1 MKYVLIVGDGM
12 ADLPQEDLEGQT
24 PLEYAYKPNINRLAG
39 SAILGGM
46 VRTVP
51 EGMEPGSDV
60 ANMNILGYDPRKYY
74 TGRGP
79 LEAIAMGVPMNKE
92 DVAFRCNLVS
102 TDGEKII
109 DYSAGHISSEE
120 SREIIEILNKK
131 LGSSKVQ
138 FYPGVSYRH
147 LMVWRNGRDE
157 QLLTPPYNIV
167 GKPFKPY
174 LPQGEGEEFLRSLIY
189 NSYEILEN
197 IEVNKRRRGEGK
209 LPANLIW
216 LWGQGRL
223 PQLPLFFLKWG
234 LVGGVISAVD
244 LIKGLGKSAGL
255 QVINV
260 PGATGYIDTNYE
272 GKAEYALEALERIDF
287 IFIHIEA
294 PDECGHIADL
304 ENKIA
309 SIEAIDEKIVGK
321 IIRELPSIDEDYK
334 ILILPDHPTPIS
346 VRTHTADPVPF
357 LIYSS
362 EKPLRGEENFSERW
376 GKERE
381 YFIEEG
387 NRLIEIFLKG

>member
-12 ADLPQEDLEGQT
+12 ADLPQETLDGQT
-24 PLEYAYKPNINRLAG
+24 PLEYAYKPNMNRLAG
-39 SAILGGM
+39 SALLGGL

-102 TDGEKII
+102 TDGERII

-120 SREIIEILNKK
+120 AREIVEILNKK

-147 LMVWRNGRDE
+147 LMVWRNGKDE

-189 NSYEILEN
+189 NSYEILDNLE
-197 IEVNKRRRGEGK
+197 INKRRRDEGK
-209 LPANLIW
+209 PPANLIW

-244 LIKGLGKSAGL
+244 LIKGLGKAAGL

-272 GKAEYALEALERIDF
+272 GKAEYALEALEKIDF
-287 IFIHIEA
+287 VFIHIEA
-294 PDECGHIADL
+294 PDECGHTADL

-321 IIRELPSIDEDYK
+321 IIRELPRIDEDYK
-334 ILILPDHPTPIS
+334 ILILPDHPTPVS

-381 YFIEEG
+381 YFLEEG
-387 NRLIEIFLKG
+387 NKLIEIFLKG

>member
-120 SREIIEILNKK
+120 AREIIEILNKK

-147 LMVWRNGRDE
+147 LMVWRNGKDE

-209 LPANLIW
+209 PPANLIW

>member
-1 MKYVLIVGDGM
+1 
-12 ADLPQEDLEGQT
+12 
-24 PLEYAYKPNINRLAG
+24 
-39 SAILGGM
+39 
-46 VRTVP
+46 
-51 EGMEPGSDV
+51 
-60 ANMNILGYDPRKYY
+60 
-74 TGRGP
+74 
-79 LEAIAMGVPMNKE
+79 MNKE

-102 TDGEKII
+102 TDGERII

-120 SREIIEILNKK
+120 AREIIEVLNKK

-147 LMVWRNGRDE
+147 LMVWRNGKDE

-174 LPQGEGEEFLRSLIY
+174 LPQGEGEEFLRALIY
-189 NSYEILEN
+189 NSYEILDNLE
-197 IEVNKRRRGEGK
+197 INKRRRDEGK
-209 LPANLIW
+209 PPANLIW

-244 LIKGLGKSAGL
+244 LIKGLGKAAGL

-272 GKAEYALEALERIDF
+272 GKAEYALEALEKIDF
-287 IFIHIEA
+287 VFIHIEA
-294 PDECGHIADL
+294 PDECGHTADL

-321 IIRELPSIDEDYK
+321 IIRELPRIDEDYK
-334 ILILPDHPTPIS
+334 ILILPDHPTPVS

-381 YFIEEG
+381 YFLEEG
-387 NRLIEIFLKG
+387 NKLIEIFLKG

>member
-12 ADLPQEDLEGQT
+12 ADLPLEDLDGQT
-24 PLEYAYKPNINRLAG
+24 PLEYAYKPNMNRLAG
-39 SAILGGM
+39 SALLGGL

-102 TDGEKII
+102 TDGERII

-120 SREIIEILNKK
+120 AREIIEILNKK

-147 LMVWRNGRDE
+147 LMVWRNGKDE

-174 LPQGEGEEFLRSLIY
+174 LPQGEGEEFLRALIY
-189 NSYEILEN
+189 NSYEILDNLE
-197 IEVNKRRRGEGK
+197 INKRRRDEGK
-209 LPANLIW
+209 PPANLIW

-244 LIKGLGKSAGL
+244 LIKGLGKAAGL

-272 GKAEYALEALERIDF
+272 GKAEYALEALEKIDF
-287 IFIHIEA
+287 VFIHIEA
-294 PDECGHIADL
+294 PDECGHTADL

-321 IIRELPSIDEDYK
+321 IIRELPRIDEDYK
-334 ILILPDHPTPIS
+334 ILILPDHPTPVS

-381 YFIEEG
+381 YFLEEG
-387 NRLIEIFLKG
+387 NKLIEIFLKG

>member
-12 ADLPQEDLEGQT
+12 ADLPQEDLDGQT
-24 PLEYAYKPNINRLAG
+24 PLEYANKPNINCLAG

-102 TDGEKII
+102 TDGEKIV

-120 SREIIEILNKK
+120 AREIIEILNRK

-167 GKPFKPY
+167 GKPFKSY

-260 PGATGYIDTNYE
+260 PGATGFIDTNYE
-272 GKAEYALEALERIDF
+272 GKAGYALEALERIDF

-334 ILILPDHPTPIS
+334 ILILPDHPTPVS

-357 LIYSS
+357 LIYST

>member
-12 ADLPQEDLEGQT
+12 ADLPIEDLDGQT
-24 PLEYAYKPNINRLAG
+24 PLEYAYKPNMNRLAG
-39 SAILGGM
+39 SALLGGL

-102 TDGEKII
+102 TDGERII

-120 SREIIEILNKK
+120 AREIIEILNKK

-147 LMVWRNGRDE
+147 LMVWRNGKDE

-189 NSYEILEN
+189 NSYEILDNLE
-197 IEVNKRRRGEGK
+197 INKRRRDEGK
-209 LPANLIW
+209 PPANLIW

-244 LIKGLGKSAGL
+244 LIKGLGKAAGL

-272 GKAEYALEALERIDF
+272 GKAEYALEALEKIDF
-287 IFIHIEA
+287 VFIHIEA
-294 PDECGHIADL
+294 PDECGHTADL

-321 IIRELPSIDEDYK
+321 IIRELPRIDEDYK

-381 YFIEEG
+381 YFLEEG
-387 NRLIEIFLKG
+387 NKLIEIFLKG

>member
-1 MKYVLIVGDGM
+1 MKYIIIVGDGM
-12 ADLPQEDLEGQT
+12 ADLPHEDLGGQT

-39 SAILGGM
+39 SALLGGM

-102 TDGEKII
+102 TDGERIV

-120 SREIIEILNKK
+120 AREIIEILNRK

-147 LMVWRNGRDE
+147 LMVWRNGKDE

-189 NSYEILEN
+189 NSYEILDNLEM
-197 IEVNKRRRGEGK
+197 NKRRRDEGK
-209 LPANLIW
+209 PPANLIW

-244 LIKGLGKSAGL
+244 LIKGLGKAAGL

-272 GKAEYALEALERIDF
+272 GKAEYALEALEKMDF
-287 IFIHIEA
+287 VFIHIEA
-294 PDECGHIADL
+294 PDECGHTADL

-321 IIRELPSIDEDYK
+321 IIRELPSIDEDFK
-334 ILILPDHPTPIS
+334 ILILPDHPTPVS

-381 YFIEEG
+381 YFLEEG
-387 NRLIEIFLKG
+387 NKLIEIFLKG

>member
-12 ADLPQEDLEGQT
+12 ADLPQEALDGQT
-24 PLEYAYKPNINRLAG
+24 PLEYAYKPNMNRLAG
-39 SAILGGM
+39 SALLGGL

-60 ANMNILGYDPRKYY
+60 ANMNILGYDPRRYY

-102 TDGEKII
+102 TDGERII

-120 SREIIEILNKK
+120 AREIIEVLNKK

-147 LMVWRNGRDE
+147 LMVWRNGKDE
-157 QLLTPPYNIV
+157 QFLTPPYNIV

-189 NSYEILEN
+189 NSYEILDNLE
-197 IEVNKRRRGEGK
+197 INKRRRDEGK
-209 LPANLIW
+209 PPANLIW

-244 LIKGLGKSAGL
+244 LIKGLGKAAGL

-272 GKAEYALEALERIDF
+272 GKAEYALEALEKIDF
-287 IFIHIEA
+287 VFIHIEA
-294 PDECGHIADL
+294 PDECGHTADL

-321 IIRELPSIDEDYK
+321 IIRELPRIDEDYK
-334 ILILPDHPTPIS
+334 ILILPDHPTPVS

-381 YFIEEG
+381 YFLEEG
-387 NRLIEIFLKG
+387 NKLIEIFLKG

>member
-12 ADLPQEDLEGQT
+12 ADLPQEALDGQT
-24 PLEYAYKPNINRLAG
+24 PLEYAYKPNMNRLAG
-39 SAILGGM
+39 SALLGGL

-102 TDGEKII
+102 TDGERII

-120 SREIIEILNKK
+120 AREIIEVLNKK

-147 LMVWRNGRDE
+147 LMVWRNGKDE

-189 NSYEILEN
+189 NSYEILDNLE
-197 IEVNKRRRGEGK
+197 INKRRRDEGK
-209 LPANLIW
+209 PPANLIW

-244 LIKGLGKSAGL
+244 LIKGLGKAAGL

-272 GKAEYALEALERIDF
+272 GKAEYALEALEKIDF
-287 IFIHIEA
+287 VFIHIDA
-294 PDECGHIADL
+294 PDECGHTADL

-321 IIRELPSIDEDYK
+321 IIRELPRIDEDYK
-334 ILILPDHPTPIS
+334 ILILPDHPTPVS

-381 YFIEEG
+381 YFLEEG
-387 NRLIEIFLKG
+387 NKLIEIFLKG

>member
-12 ADLPQEDLEGQT
+12 ADLPIEDLDGQT
-24 PLEYAYKPNINRLAG
+24 PLEYAYKPNMNRLAG
-39 SAILGGM
+39 SALLGGL

-102 TDGEKII
+102 TDGERII

-120 SREIIEILNKK
+120 AREIIEILNKK

-147 LMVWRNGRDE
+147 LMVWRNGKDE

-174 LPQGEGEEFLRSLIY
+174 LPQGEGEEFLRALIY
-189 NSYEILEN
+189 NSYEILDNLE
-197 IEVNKRRRGEGK
+197 INKRRRDEGK
-209 LPANLIW
+209 PPANLIW

-244 LIKGLGKSAGL
+244 LIKGLGKAAGL

-272 GKAEYALEALERIDF
+272 GKAEYALEALEKIDF
-287 IFIHIEA
+287 VFIHIEA
-294 PDECGHIADL
+294 PDECGHTADL

-321 IIRELPSIDEDYK
+321 IIRELPRIDEDYK

-381 YFIEEG
+381 YFLEEG
-387 NRLIEIFLKG
+387 NKLIEIFLKG

>member
-12 ADLPQEDLEGQT
+12 ADLPQEDLDGQT
-24 PLEYAYKPNINRLAG
+24 PLEYANKPNINCLAG

-102 TDGEKII
+102 TDGEKIV

-120 SREIIEILNKK
+120 AREIIEILNRK

-167 GKPFKPY
+167 GKPFKSY

-189 NSYEILEN
+189 NSYEILDNLE
-197 IEVNKRRRGEGK
+197 INKRRRDEGK
-209 LPANLIW
+209 PPANLIW

-244 LIKGLGKSAGL
+244 LIKGLGKAAGL

-272 GKAEYALEALERIDF
+272 GKAEYALEALEKIDF
-287 IFIHIEA
+287 VFIHIEA
-294 PDECGHIADL
+294 PDECGHTADL

-321 IIRELPSIDEDYK
+321 IIRELPRIDEDYK

-381 YFIEEG
+381 YFLEEG
-387 NRLIEIFLKG
+387 NKLIEIFLKG

>member
-12 ADLPQEDLEGQT
+12 ADLPREDLDGQT

-79 LEAIAMGVPMNKE
+79 LEAIAIGVPMNKE

-120 SREIIEILNKK
+120 AREIIEILNRK

-147 LMVWRNGRDE
+147 LMVWRNGKDE

-167 GKPFKPY
+167 GKPFKSY

-197 IEVNKRRRGEGK
+197 IEVNKRRRDEGK
-209 LPANLIW
+209 PLANLIW

-244 LIKGLGKSAGL
+244 LVKGLGKSAGL

-272 GKAEYALEALERIDF
+272 GKAGYALEALERIDF

-334 ILILPDHPTPIS
+334 ILILPDHPTPVS

-387 NRLIEIFLKG
+387 NKLIEIFLKG

>member
-12 ADLPQEDLEGQT
+12 ADLPNEAIDGLT
-24 PLEYAYKPNINRLAG
+24 PLEFAYKPNMNRLAA
-39 SAILGGM
+39 SCLLGGM

-60 ANMNILGYDPRKYY
+60 ANMNILGYDPKKYY

-79 LEAIAMGVPMNKE
+79 LEAIAMDVPMNKE

-120 SREIIEILNKK
+120 ARELIEILNKK
-131 LGSSKVQ
+131 LGSSKIQ

-147 LMVWRNGRDE
+147 LMVWRNGKDE

-189 NSYEILEN
+189 NSFEILDNLE
-197 IEVNKRRRGEGK
+197 INKRRRDRG
-209 LPANLIW
+209 LPPANLIW

-223 PQLPLFFLKWG
+223 PNLPLFFLKWG
-234 LVGGVISAVD
+234 LVGAVISAVD
-244 LIKGLGKSAGL
+244 LIKGLGKAAGL

-272 GKAEYALEALERIDF
+272 GKAEYALDALEKIDF
-287 IFIHIEA
+287 VFIHIEA
-294 PDECGHIADL
+294 PDECGHTADL
-304 ENKIA
+304 ENKIR

-321 IIRELPSIDEDYK
+321 IIRELPSIDEDFK
-334 ILILPDHPTPIS
+334 ILILPDHPTPVA
-346 VRTHTADPVPF
+346 VRTHTPDPVPF

-362 EKPLRGEENFSERW
+362 EKPLRGEENFSENW
-376 GKERE
+376 GKERN

-387 NRLIEIFLKG
+387 NKLIEIFLKR

>member
-12 ADLPQEDLEGQT
+12 ADLPQEALDGQT
-24 PLEYAYKPNINRLAG
+24 PLEYAYKPNMNRLAG
-39 SAILGGM
+39 SALLGGL

-102 TDGEKII
+102 TDGERII

-120 SREIIEILNKK
+120 AREIIEILNKK

-147 LMVWRNGRDE
+147 LMVWRNGKDE

-189 NSYEILEN
+189 NSYEILDNLE
-197 IEVNKRRRGEGK
+197 INKRRRDEGK
-209 LPANLIW
+209 PPANLIW

-244 LIKGLGKSAGL
+244 LIKGLGKAAGL

-272 GKAEYALEALERIDF
+272 GKAEYALEALEKIDF
-287 IFIHIEA
+287 VFVHIEA
-294 PDECGHIADL
+294 PDECGHTADL

-321 IIRELPSIDEDYK
+321 IIRELPRIDEDYK
-334 ILILPDHPTPIS
+334 ILILPDHPTPVS

-381 YFIEEG
+381 YFLEEG
-387 NRLIEIFLKG
+387 NKLIEIFLKG

>member
-1 MKYVLIVGDGM
+1 
-12 ADLPQEDLEGQT
+12 
-24 PLEYAYKPNINRLAG
+24 
-39 SAILGGM
+39 
-46 VRTVP
+46 
-51 EGMEPGSDV
+51 
-60 ANMNILGYDPRKYY
+60 
-74 TGRGP
+74 
-79 LEAIAMGVPMNKE
+79 
-92 DVAFRCNLVS
+92 
-102 TDGEKII
+102 
-109 DYSAGHISSEE
+109 
-120 SREIIEILNKK
+120 
-131 LGSSKVQ
+131 
-138 FYPGVSYRH
+138 
-147 LMVWRNGRDE
+147 MVWRNGKDE

-174 LPQGEGEEFLRSLIY
+174 LPQGEGEEFLRALIY
-189 NSYEILEN
+189 NSYEILDNLE
-197 IEVNKRRRGEGK
+197 INKRRRDEGK
-209 LPANLIW
+209 PPANLIW

-223 PQLPLFFLKWG
+223 PQLPLFFLKWR

-244 LIKGLGKSAGL
+244 LIKGLGKAAGL

-272 GKAEYALEALERIDF
+272 GKAEYALEALEKIDF
-287 IFIHIEA
+287 VFIHIEA
-294 PDECGHIADL
+294 PDECGHTADL

-321 IIRELPSIDEDYK
+321 IIRELPRIDEDYK

-381 YFIEEG
+381 YFLEEG
-387 NRLIEIFLKG
+387 NKLIEIFLKG

>member
-12 ADLPQEDLEGQT
+12 ADLPQEALEGQT
-24 PLEYAYKPNINRLAG
+24 PLEYAYKPNMNRLAG
-39 SAILGGM
+39 SALLGGL

-102 TDGEKII
+102 TDGERII

-120 SREIIEILNKK
+120 AREIIEVLNKK

-147 LMVWRNGRDE
+147 LMVWRNGKDE

-189 NSYEILEN
+189 NSYEILDNLE
-197 IEVNKRRRGEGK
+197 INKRRRDEGK
-209 LPANLIW
+209 PPANLIW

-244 LIKGLGKSAGL
+244 LIKGLGKAAGL

-272 GKAEYALEALERIDF
+272 GKAEYALEALEKIDF
-287 IFIHIEA
+287 VFIHIEA
-294 PDECGHIADL
+294 PDECGHTADL

-321 IIRELPSIDEDYK
+321 IKRELPRIDEDYK
-334 ILILPDHPTPIS
+334 ILILPDHPTPVS

-381 YFIEEG
+381 YFLEEG
-387 NRLIEIFLKG
+387 NKLIEIFLKG

>member
-12 ADLPQEDLEGQT
+12 ADLPLEDLDGQT
-24 PLEYAYKPNINRLAG
+24 PLEYAYKPNMNRLAG
-39 SAILGGM
+39 SALLGGL

-102 TDGEKII
+102 TDGERII

-120 SREIIEILNKK
+120 AREIIEILNKK

-147 LMVWRNGRDE
+147 LMVWRNGKDE

-189 NSYEILEN
+189 NSYEILDNLE
-197 IEVNKRRRGEGK
+197 INKRRRDEGK
-209 LPANLIW
+209 PPANLIW

-244 LIKGLGKSAGL
+244 LIKGLGKAAGL

-272 GKAEYALEALERIDF
+272 GKAEYALEALEKIDF
-287 IFIHIEA
+287 VFIHIEA
-294 PDECGHIADL
+294 PDECGHTADL

-321 IIRELPSIDEDYK
+321 IIRELPRIDEDYK
-334 ILILPDHPTPIS
+334 ILILPDHPTPVS

-381 YFIEEG
+381 YFLEEG
-387 NRLIEIFLKG
+387 NKLIEIFLKG

>member
-12 ADLPQEDLEGQT
+12 ADLPQEALEGQT

-109 DYSAGHISSEE
+109 DYSAGHMSSEE
-120 SREIIEILNKK
+120 AREIIEILNRK

-147 LMVWRNGRDE
+147 LMVWRNGKDE

-189 NSYEILEN
+189 NSYEILDN
-197 IEVNKRRRGEGK
+197 IEINKRKRGEGK
-209 LPANLIW
+209 PPANLIW

-244 LIKGLGKSAGL
+244 LIKGLGKAAGL

-287 IFIHIEA
+287 VFIHIEA